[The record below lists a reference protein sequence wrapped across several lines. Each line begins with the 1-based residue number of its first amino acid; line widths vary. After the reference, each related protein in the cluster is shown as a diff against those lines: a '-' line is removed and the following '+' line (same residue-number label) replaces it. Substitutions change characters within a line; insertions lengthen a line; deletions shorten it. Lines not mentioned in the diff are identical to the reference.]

1 MPPCGRAGWTDC
13 DGFPTPNV
21 LARLVD
27 LFLSCTPDQVGLAAR
42 DTPEYSEV
50 EMAATK
56 GPGGDISG
64 QSFKFTA
71 VGLKSAKHV

>member
-1 MPPCGRAGWTDC
+1 M
-13 DGFPTPNV
+13 
-21 LARLVD
+21 
-27 LFLSCTPDQVGLAAR
+27 SCTPDQVGLAAR